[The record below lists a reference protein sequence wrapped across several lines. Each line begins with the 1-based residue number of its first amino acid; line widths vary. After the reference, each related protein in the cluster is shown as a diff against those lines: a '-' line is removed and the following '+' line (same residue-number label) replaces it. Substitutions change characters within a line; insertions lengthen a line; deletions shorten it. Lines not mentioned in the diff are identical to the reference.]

1 MASVSYRNEENFMFN
16 VFGEYLMAVERHE
29 YHQLCSFESFL
40 SKKYDIDIVAPLPNN
55 ERVLVYSAEK

>member
-1 MASVSYRNEENFMFN
+1 MFN

-29 YHQLCSFESFL
+29 YHQLCSFDSFL